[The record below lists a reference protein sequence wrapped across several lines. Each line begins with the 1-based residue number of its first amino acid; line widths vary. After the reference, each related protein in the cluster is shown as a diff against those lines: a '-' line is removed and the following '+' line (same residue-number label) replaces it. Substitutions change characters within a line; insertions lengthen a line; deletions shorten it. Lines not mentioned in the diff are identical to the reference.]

1 MGVKD
6 GEGDD
11 RVVAERGDR
20 ASGKTVEEDF
30 VNGGLQLQMRILSV
44 VIFFIKVLFSLQFL

>member
-1 MGVKD
+1 MGSKIYPKDCISLEVEDVMGVKD

-30 VNGGLQLQMRILSV
+30 VNGGLQL
-44 VIFFIKVLFSLQFL
+44 